1 MTTQGTHRRRTWL
14 ARSALFALTV
24 MLSAAALAAE
34 IEEGHGH
41 TGVPWA
47 KLAFSTVN
55 FLIFLFVV
63 VRLAQ
68 RANLTQW
75 FAERRH
81 RVGTALA
88 AAEQARREA
97 EALRAEWQRRLE
109 RLAGELEAI
118 LTQARADIAAEREEI
133 LAAARHTAETIQ
145 RDARRTAE
153 SELRRAQDALRA
165 EVATQ
170 ALAIAERLAPQ
181 RLTPADQQRFVTEF
195 VQEIGQG

>member
-1 MTTQGTHRRRTWL
+1 MTVPATHRCPTWL
-14 ARSALFALTV
+14 TGNAVVALTL
-24 MLSAAALAAE
+24 MLPAAALAAE
-34 IEEGHGH
+34 VEEHHGH
-41 TGVPWA
+41 AGVPWA
-47 KLAFSTVN
+47 KLAFSAIN
-55 FLIFLFVV
+55 FLIFLFIV

-109 RLAGELEAI
+109 LLASELERI
-118 LTQARADIAAEREEI
+118 LTQARADIAAERDEI

-181 RLTPADQQRFVTEF
+181 RLTPADQQRFVAEF